1 MWGSPGGS
9 PRCPLGGRA
18 LRGWPTPRKCRT
30 PQPDS
35 QSMGCPV
42 LRSCLGD
49 PIAATPLG
57 ISRVWTGSL
66 RGASLLAGPM
76 SSLVE
81 ASTSPTGR
89 VDAAVA
95 DGGLVCLGSSCVL
108 HRRRVVEMGGWKTAR
123 HLGYAED
130 SPSLPGAFSAT
141 AWAHPSNESQKTSLC
156 PCHVSWP
163 VRREP
168 VHILSGTGDGPFP
181 FEAVQ
186 TQPSASQRG
195 YFVQS
200 DDPTHTGLKP
210 RD

>member
-1 MWGSPGGS
+1 MPTWWQGPERLAYSAEVPHSPARFAVHGLPG
-9 PRCPLGGRA
+9 A
-18 LRGWPTPRKCRT
+18 ITA
-30 PQPDS
+30 
-35 QSMGCPV
+35 M
-42 LRSCLGD
+42 
-49 PIAATPLG
+49 PLG

-66 RGASLLAGPM
+66 RGTSPSGSHVELAQ
-76 SSLVE
+76 

-163 VRREP
+163 VRRRP

-186 TQPSASQRG
+186 TQPTR
-195 YFVQS
+195 V
-200 DDPTHTGLKP
+200 PTRLLRPERRSYTHGP
-210 RD
+210 EAA

>member
-1 MWGSPGGS
+1 MPTWWQGPERLAYSAEVPHSPARFAVHGLPGAQELPGRPYRRHAPGDFQSVDGEPPGRLPPSGSH
-9 PRCPLGGRA
+9 
-18 LRGWPTPRKCRT
+18 
-30 PQPDS
+30 
-35 QSMGCPV
+35 V
-42 LRSCLGD
+42 E
-49 PIAATPLG
+49 
-57 ISRVWTGSL
+57 
-66 RGASLLAGPM
+66 LA
-76 SSLVE
+76 E

-163 VRREP
+163 VRRKP

-200 DDPTHTGLKP
+200 GDPTHTGLKP